1 VIALIAHVRNV
12 DAFVLGRDLGER
24 NQFIGLGMGGQP
36 FGPVIVDAA
45 GRIYGTTWVGG
56 NGTCSISNGPGCG
69 VVFEI
74 AAGTNPSGIVAF
86 GAG

>member
-1 VIALIAHVRNV
+1 V
-12 DAFVLGRDLGER
+12 
-24 NQFIGLGMGGQP
+24 
-36 FGPVIVDAA
+36 